1 MGNGRYK
8 PSTLCDG
15 NGNGWEIL
23 NFSTWTTWRFF
34 GKSLNHWWLVFSSG
48 RHVWSDYQR
57 NMIYH
62 IKKRWITMIRESCL
76 FPLGEAWDF
85 MKLGCT
91 IQFHQSSPYL
101 TGSILRGWLSG
112 DGLVDFSGVDG
123 FQITHFPA
131 GQILTRMLFFE
142 RVEFLEGFY
151 FNRDHW

>member
-1 MGNGRYK
+1 MWW
-8 PSTLCDG
+8 LG
-15 NGNGWEIL
+15 NGNGWEIP

-62 IKKRWITMIRESCL
+62 IKKTWIILIRESCL
-76 FPLGEAWDF
+76 FPHGEAWDF

-112 DGLVDFSGVDG
+112 DGLMDFSGFDG
-123 FQITHFPA
+123 FKSPISQQVRSSH
-131 GQILTRMLFFE
+131 E
-142 RVEFLEGFY
+142 CYFLRGWNFWKGFISIGIID
-151 FNRDHW
+151 RC